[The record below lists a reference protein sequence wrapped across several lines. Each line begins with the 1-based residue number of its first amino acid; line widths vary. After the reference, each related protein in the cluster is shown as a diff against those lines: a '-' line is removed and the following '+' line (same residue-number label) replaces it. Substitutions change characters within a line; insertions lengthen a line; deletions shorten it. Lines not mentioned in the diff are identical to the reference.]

1 MDLRGFTDLGNDIG
15 KRVNDAIIS
24 GNFDQLSRDIRRQVE
39 QAFGTGRPPQYG
51 GLDGKLYREPDP
63 QQPVYTKPAEQN
75 PANWRKAGIPVAPK
89 LPGKAAGIALMVLG
103 YGMICLFGGASL
115 MLVCSMGFL
124 GGLIPG
130 ASGAE
135 MAAAGSGMLAPFTAA
150 GIVLAIIG
158 TRKYKLAG
166 RIQSYL
172 RVLGD
177 RTFCTV
183 KELAQKVGKSAK
195 FVAKDLKKIIEK
207 GYFPEGHLDDQKTS
221 FIGTH
226 EMYRQY
232 IEARDSAQAA
242 AQQPE
247 EPAYSKVPESLQKVI
262 EEGNA
267 YIKTIQDANDA
278 IYDPVISDKLFRMEI
293 IVKKIFEYVKE
304 NPDQISQLR
313 RFMSYYMPT
322 TEKLVKAYQ
331 QLDEETIRGKNM
343 TKAKEEISQTLDTIN
358 EAYEKLYDSMYV
370 DVAMDVSSDISV
382 LKTIFAQE
390 GLTKDELSGGKQDE

>member
-1 MDLRGFTDLGNDIG
+1 MDLKGFTDLGNDIG
-15 KRVNDAIIS
+15 RRVNDAINT

-39 QAFGTGRPPQYG
+39 QAFGSGRPQYG
-51 GLDGKLYREPDP
+51 GLDGKLYREPEP
-63 QQPVYTKPAEQN
+63 QQPVYTKPVQNN
-75 PANWRKAGIPVAPK
+75 PANWKNAGIPVAPK

-135 MAAAGSGMLAPFTAA
+135 LAAAGGGMLAPFTLA
-150 GIVLAIIG
+150 GIVIAIIG

-166 RIQSYL
+166 RIRSYL
-172 RVLGD
+172 QVLGD

-195 FVAKDLKKIIEK
+195 FVVKDLKKIIEK

-232 IEARDSAQAA
+232 IEARDSAQKAA
-242 AQQPE
+242 SQPR
-247 EPAYSKVPESLQKVI
+247 EPEYSKVPESLQKVI

-293 IVKKIFEYVKE
+293 IVKKIFEYVNE

-370 DVAMDVSSDISV
+370 DVAMDVASDISV

-390 GLTKDELSGGKQDE
+390 GLTKDELNGGKKDE